1 MSTQES
7 VFLLVP
13 GSFATPKAY
22 TTLVDALR
30 AQGQNVV
37 QMELL
42 SVNDGSRQPP
52 ATMEDDTAH
61 IRQAVISI
69 LDDPIAPKNVIVVPH
84 SYGGIPTTCA
94 LESLSKEARK
104 SAGKVTAVTGII
116 YLASFLLSEG
126 ESLRGI
132 MGEFEALQEPMKTG
146 VPGGYLPGFT
156 PELAQLVFN
165 DLPEEA
171 ALNFIGSLSLHSSD
185 SYNGEV
191 SYVAWRDIPSLT
203 IIPSNDIVV
212 PTPMQEVMYERSV
225 KAGGKIERVLIDGAG
240 HGLPV
245 SRLDDVVEEMVK
257 FARRG

>member
-1 MSTQES
+1 
-7 VFLLVP
+7 
-13 GSFATPKAY
+13 
-22 TTLVDALR
+22 
-30 AQGQNVV
+30 
-37 QMELL
+37 
-42 SVNDGSRQPP
+42 
-52 ATMEDDTAH
+52 
-61 IRQAVISI
+61 
-69 LDDPIAPKNVIVVPH
+69 
-84 SYGGIPTTCA
+84 
-94 LESLSKEARK
+94 
-104 SAGKVTAVTGII
+104 
-116 YLASFLLSEG
+116 
-126 ESLRGI
+126 
-132 MGEFEALQEPMKTG
+132 MKTG